1 MGTKMFDVGGLV
13 VVNSQEI
20 SIENFGVIIILPK
33 YEQKYF
39 KDFCPRP

>member
-20 SIENFGVIIILPK
+20 SIENFGVIILPK